1 MKEER
6 NWYVSLR
13 IFLFLPSR
21 AGQGREMPFHPYHHH
36 HLGRLAALAAAGLTF
51 DVAVT
56 AETVYELEPLAVES
70 TRLDQ
75 DWLEV
80 PYAVSVLGKE
90 AIQRAE
96 RQLTLDESLAGV
108 PGVFILNRNNFAQD
122 TRIAIRGFGAR
133 ADFGIRGI
141 RLVVD
146 GIPATTPDGQGEVD
160 GLDLGSAARIEVLRG
175 PSAVFY
181 GASSG
186 GVIRIETEAPPEVP
200 FAETRLM
207 AGEDNLLSLQ
217 VKAGGT
223 RADVGALV
231 SGTWLQLDGYRRHS
245 ATRNRKLNGKVDY
258 RMEGERRLRLV
269 FNVIDFP
276 LQDDPG
282 GLTRSEVLADPR
294 QARDRNLQF
303 DAGESVSQERV
314 GLQYKTPFGR
324 GGSLDLAVYGLER
337 DFANRL
343 PFVDGGQVSFRRHA
357 YGARLQYRLAGER
370 FRFSAGTDLDTQDDA
385 RSNNENLNGS
395 RGSLVLRQDEEVD
408 SLGLYGLMHYSLSE
422 EISLSAGLRHDRV
435 DFGVRDSL
443 LTDGDDSGSIAFTE
457 LSPSAGLSWT
467 LAPGMAL
474 YTNASQSFETPTT
487 TEFDNPDGGG
497 FNTDLEAQRA
507 RSLEAGLRGNRLLN
521 GQRLSFN
528 LAVFSIEIEDALVPF
543 ELPEFPDREFY
554 RNAGRSTR
562 DGLEAEIMMAFENG
576 FRIGIDY
583 TYSDFRYDRFVV
595 GESDFSGNRVPGIPR
610 HYGGLDITY
619 DRGTGL
625 FAVLRTRFVGNYHAE
640 DANTETID
648 AYSVTDL
655 RLGYRWRAG
664 AWSMEPFL
672 GIDNLFDRA
681 YFDNVRLNAFGG
693 RYFEPAPGMRAYAGL
708 LVRYTFE

>member
-1 MKEER
+1 MP
-6 NWYVSLR
+6 
-13 IFLFLPSR
+13 FLP
-21 AGQGREMPFHPYHHH
+21 YHY
-36 HLGRLAALAAAGLTF
+36 LSQLVVLATAGLTF
-51 DVAVT
+51 GVAVT
-56 AETVYELEPLAVES
+56 AETVYEMEPFAVES

-75 DWLEV
+75 DWLNV

-160 GLDLGSAARIEVLRG
+160 GLDLASAAKIEVLRG

-181 GASSG
+181 GAASG

-200 FAETRLM
+200 FAESRLM
-207 AGEDNLLSLQ
+207 AGEENLLSLQ
-217 VKAGGT
+217 VKAGASSDGL
-223 RADVGALV
+223 GALV
-231 SGTWLQLDGYRRHS
+231 SGTWLRLDGYRDHS
-245 ATRNRKLNGKVDY
+245 ASEQRKVNGRVDY
-258 RMEGERRLRLV
+258 RMGEEGRLRLI
-269 FNVIDFP
+269 FNLIDFP

-282 GLTRSEVLADPR
+282 GLTRAEAEANPR

-303 DAGESVSQERV
+303 DAGESVSQARV
-314 GLQYKTPFGR
+314 GLQYETPFGR
-324 GGSLDLAVYGLER
+324 GGSLDLALYGLER

-357 YGARLQYRLAGER
+357 YGARLQYRLTGEH
-370 FRFSAGTDLDTQDDA
+370 FRFSAGADLDAQDDA
-385 RSNNENLNGS
+385 RRNHENLDGS
-395 RGSLVLRQDEEVD
+395 RGSLVLMQDEEVG

-435 DFGVRDSL
+435 DFDVRDAL
-443 LTDGDDSGSIAFTE
+443 LSDGDDSGSIAFTE

-467 LAPGMAL
+467 LAPGIAL
-474 YTNASQSFETPTT
+474 YTNASHSFETPTT

-507 RSLEAGLRGNRLLN
+507 RSLEVGLRGNRLLN
-521 GQRLSFN
+521 GQRLSFS
-528 LAVFSIEIEDALVPF
+528 LALFSIDIEDALVPF

-583 TYSDFRYDRFVV
+583 TYSDFRYDRFIV

-610 HYGGLDITY
+610 HYGGLDIAY
-619 DRGTGL
+619 NRGTGL
-625 FAVLRTRFVGNYHAE
+625 FAVLRTRLVGTYHAD
-640 DANTETID
+640 DANSEKID
-648 AYSVTDL
+648 THSVTDL

-672 GIDNLFDRA
+672 GIDNLFDRS
-681 YFDNVRLNAFGG
+681 YFDNIRLNAFGG
-693 RYFEPAPGMRAYAGL
+693 RHFEPAPGRSIYGGFQ
-708 LVRYTFE
+708 VRYAFD